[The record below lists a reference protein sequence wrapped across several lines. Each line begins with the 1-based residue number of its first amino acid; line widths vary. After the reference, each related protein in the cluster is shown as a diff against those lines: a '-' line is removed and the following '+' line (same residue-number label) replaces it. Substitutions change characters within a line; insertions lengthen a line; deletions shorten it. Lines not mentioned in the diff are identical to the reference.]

1 MKKTKHIP
9 FFSLLLASLVPRS
22 STMAQTAEDQRTET
36 VDKYDTRSIDAI
48 SAARTR
54 YTQTADISPDASNP
68 TLAQL
73 RAGPGRPFPSQRPYP
88 RGTYQTPW
96 RDHANAGHI
105 LIGAAIGFCIGAA
118 LGAHNSARDG
128 TPGAGEIVIGGG
140 LLAVLG
146 GCAGKAV
153 GDLQSLHYASVH
165 RIRNYRP
172 SGPGDDEVSTLASH
186 PNTKETQP
194 GAPAAP
200 ASPGQLAVLRPG
212 AP

>member
-48 SAARTR
+48 SAARSR
-54 YTQTADISPDASNP
+54 YIQTADISPDASNP

-73 RAGPGRPFPSQRPYP
+73 RGGPGRPFPSQRPYP

-105 LIGAAIGFCIGAA
+105 LIGAAIGFGIGAA

-128 TPGAGEIVIGGG
+128 TPVAGGIIIGADS
-140 LLAVLG
+140 LPCSADALARLSAI
-146 GCAGKAV
+146 CRICTLRLRITEEPIYHPALTTTMRRAN
-153 GDLQSLHYASVH
+153 SL
-165 RIRNYRP
+165 RMPTPRRLIP
-172 SGPGDDEVSTLASH
+172 SSRRD
-186 PNTKETQP
+186 
-194 GAPAAP
+194 
-200 ASPGQLAVLRPG
+200 
-212 AP
+212 